1 MAADP
6 NYYKEVTPLQDETGT
21 EPTQPVPAYGSACLR
36 HTPQKLMRASSVTL
50 SSETGVDRY
59 GVCAPCQEDG
69 RMWELKFRPSGI
81 SEIPHRRADGSTGD
95 DQQGAV
101 RSGDLQRRVAMTS
114 SGTLLRA
121 KRLRWAGQR
130 RLSGFSGKEVLET
143 DRERERESGRLTKR
157 GCGRHCCRQG
167 GLVSAFL
174 KRG

>member
-69 RMWELKFRPSGI
+69 RVWELKFRPSGI
-81 SEIPHRRADGSTGD
+81 SEIHPSTDGRKHGKRSAGCSAVRGLATASGD
-95 DQQGAV
+95 DKQWNSAQGQALAV
-101 RSGDLQRRVAMTS
+101 GRAEASFRFQRQGGVGNR
-114 SGTLLRA
+114 
-121 KRLRWAGQR
+121 Q
-130 RLSGFSGKEVLET
+130 
-143 DRERERESGRLTKR
+143 REREREKAAG
-157 GCGRHCCRQG
+157 
-167 GLVSAFL
+167 
-174 KRG
+174 